1 MDGLVLGQQ
10 LSAGRA
16 LINVSQRV
24 LACAA
29 GLHVNSIRYLERQER
44 ITTAFS
50 RERVE
55 QAMLRLGVIFFR
67 CSIAGGAPSSKGQR
81 VRVNCRSAPI
91 STALKQDYIVGRRQF
106 LNEAMADD

>member
-44 ITTAFS
+44 RS
-50 RERVE
+50 RSTSSSELS
-55 QAMLRLGVIFFR
+55 LRANFYSVKTGLH
-67 CSIAGGAPSSKGQR
+67 
-81 VRVNCRSAPI
+81 CR
-91 STALKQDYIVGRRQF
+91 
-106 LNEAMADD
+106 

>member
-16 LINVSQRV
+16 LINVSQV
-24 LACAA
+24 ACAA

-67 CSIAGGAPSSKGQR
+67 SPSRG
-81 VRVNCRSAPI
+81 VRLRPKVNE
-91 STALKQDYIVGRRQF
+91 F
-106 LNEAMADD
+106 E